1 MSVSLVVGSQDQK
14 PEGLDFNPCCWFLT
28 MGKSV
33 NLLLKVFTQKNV
45 DNLFCKVE
53 DGGCF
58 VCGLKKDSTPENMI
72 DT

>member
-1 MSVSLVVGSQDQK
+1 MNWVQILTRGVTC
-14 PEGLDFNPCCWFLT
+14 ET

-33 NLLLKVFTQKNV
+33 NLLLKVYTQKNV

-58 VCGLKKDSTPENMI
+58 VCGLKKI
-72 DT
+72 VHWKI